1 MVDDK
6 EMASAEGNRG
16 VVSEAGNQSL
26 SMVKI
31 VGWGWWEC
39 CAGSGR

>member
-6 EMASAEGNRG
+6 EMACAEGNRG
-16 VVSEAGNQSL
+16 VVSEAESESVNGKDRGMGL
-26 SMVKI
+26 
-31 VGWGWWEC
+31 WEC